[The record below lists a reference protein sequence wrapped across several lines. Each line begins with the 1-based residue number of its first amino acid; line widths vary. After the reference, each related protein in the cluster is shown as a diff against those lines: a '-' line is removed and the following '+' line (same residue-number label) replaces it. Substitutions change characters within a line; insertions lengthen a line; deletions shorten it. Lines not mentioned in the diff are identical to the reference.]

1 MASAMGA
8 ALLTLAACESL
19 LEVEVP
25 GNLTETDLFL
35 PASAPILINS
45 LIADFECSFSM
56 FSADVSGNEEATW
69 SIGGYWQGATRYDNV
84 RPAGGACTENSDTG
98 TNWFASFQSSRFI
111 AEAAFEA
118 LTDWTDAEV
127 PNRGTLLATAAV
139 YLGFHHQ
146 IFGQSYCE
154 FAPGAGPMLTPLETL
169 TVAEGW
175 FTKALDALGAGDAVI
190 VSTTSLR
197 QLALLGRA
205 RVRLVMDDL
214 SGARMDAVQIQPDFV
229 AWITRDA
236 SVRSRWNAVTQGM
249 TVSNWRTI
257 GGPML
262 WNGFDETRMITAGYR
277 DLTIRADGAQTVN
290 DGTPDPRVP
299 VIFTNELAQD
309 GFTENWLQTKYPT
322 VADNQPL
329 ARWAEAELI
338 LAEIDII
345 EGALPSAV
353 GHINALRDAQ
363 SLPNFASV
371 DSDEIYRTMIEER
384 RREFFLEGRWHADKL
399 RYGLWFPRGLGKDHK
414 SVEFGFAYCFLM
426 PVGEY
431 QLNDN
436 IVEEFGA
443 DYEGPDVTTLSYTYP
458 LEQTFKV
465 VQWPVPLT
473 LPGFPN

>member
-8 ALLTLAACESL
+8 ALLTLPACGSL
-19 LEVEVP
+19 LDVEVP
-25 GNLTETDLFL
+25 GNLTEPDLFI
-35 PASAPILINS
+35 PASAPMLINS
-45 LIADFECSFSM
+45 LIADFECSYSM
-56 FSADVSGNEEATW
+56 FSAVTSGHEDATW
-69 SIGGYWQGATRYDNV
+69 TIGGYWAGEPRYGSA
-84 RPAGGACTENSDTG
+84 RPGGGACTQNSDTG
-98 TNWFASFQSSRFI
+98 TSWFASFQSSRFI
-111 AEAAFEA
+111 AERAFEA

-139 YLGFHHQ
+139 YLGFYHQ
-146 IFGQSYCE
+146 IFGQNYCE
-154 FAPGAGPMLTPLETL
+154 FSPGAGPMLTPLETL

-214 SGARMDAVQIQPDFV
+214 SGARADAVQIQPDFV

-236 SVRSRWNAVTQGM
+236 TVRSRWNAITQGLN
-249 TVSNWRTI
+249 VSNWRTI
-257 GGPML
+257 GGPQL
-262 WNGFDETRMITAGYR
+262 WNGYDDTRMITAGYR
-277 DLTIRADGAQTVN
+277 ELTIRADGAQTVN

-299 VIFTNELAQD
+299 TVDGGLTQD
-309 GFTENWLQTKYPT
+309 GATQMWLQTKYLT
-322 VADNQPL
+322 TADDHPL
-329 ARWAEAELI
+329 AKWEEAELI

-345 EGALPSAV
+345 EGALASAV
-353 GHINALRDAQ
+353 DHINNLRDAQ

-384 RREFFLEGRWHADKL
+384 RREFFLEGRFHADKL
-399 RYGLWFPRGLGKDHK
+399 RYGLWFPRGLGKDYK
-414 SVEFGFAYCFLM
+414 MVEFGFAYCYLM
-426 PVGEY
+426 PTSEY

-443 DYEGPDVTTLSYTYP
+443 DYEGPDITVLSYTYP
-458 LEQTFKV
+458 LEQTFSV

-473 LPGFPN
+473 VPGFP